1 MPRKE
6 VIEVDELRCLMCNEE
21 LPEDNLGG
29 RNALVLT
36 DEREQIPVVLGAWY
50 DEKCM
55 GEWLVK
61 NALDAMMKRMMT
73 PSAN

>member
-1 MPRKE
+1 M
-6 VIEVDELRCLMCNEE
+6 EE
-21 LPEDNLGG
+21 LHCLNCNQELSEDNLGR

-36 DEREQIPVVLGAWY
+36 DEREQIPLALGAWC
-50 DEKCM
+50 DEKCL

-61 NALDAMMKRMMT
+61 QALDAMMKRLMR